1 MGFNKRYLQNDIE
14 LKLLKTGVLDG
25 VKEWFY
31 KADAIIAES
40 GMSSDVLDL
49 LEDYKNLSPEKI
61 QEKTKELIEK
71 AKEEERKKRLGR

>member
-1 MGFNKRYLQNDIE
+1 MGFNKRYLQNDIV
-14 LKLLKTGVLDG
+14 LKLLKTGGLDG
-25 VKEWFY
+25 VKEWLK

-71 AKEEERKKRLGR
+71 AKEEEEKKRLGR